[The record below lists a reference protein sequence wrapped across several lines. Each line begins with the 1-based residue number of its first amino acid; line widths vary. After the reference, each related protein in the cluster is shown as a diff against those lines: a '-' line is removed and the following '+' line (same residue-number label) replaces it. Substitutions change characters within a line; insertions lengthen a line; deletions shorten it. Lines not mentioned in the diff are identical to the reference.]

1 MVDCKKQIITSS
13 YGPRKDGFHHGVD
26 LRSYDLTLYKP
37 LAIIFPERCRVL
49 RIWHD
54 GWGGGLAVKPLET
67 DFDELKF
74 IHVGIRPDI
83 IVDGEYEQGHIIG
96 YTMLGQL
103 NKKHHLHFESLRV
116 GKSVDPIEYF
126 KVRGADYE

>member
-1 MVDCKKQIITSS
+1 MVDCKKQIITSP
-13 YGPRKDGFHHGVD
+13 YGPRKDVFHHGVD

-67 DFDELKF
+67 DYDEFKF
-74 IHVGIRPDI
+74 IHVGIRSEI
-83 IVDGEYEQGHIIG
+83 IVDNEYEQGYIIG
-96 YTMLGQL
+96 YSMLSQL
-103 NKKHHLHFESLRV
+103 NKNHHLHFEVWRR
-116 GKSVDPIEYF
+116 GKSENPINYFEARGIEY
-126 KVRGADYE
+126 E